1 MDRVLTRKI
10 VVSIVL
16 KKDLMIVSPY
26 WVNVHTRIKF
36 LLESIVQWKIN
47 FPNAILELYS
57 RLIASWL
64 ISTFKYKIPVFLGSG
79 IAHKIKCG
87 GCSAAYYGKTKRH
100 FKVRMLE
107 HLWVSA
113 LNGNRVEGD
122 NNSVIKEYHLFCN
135 HLSSFNN
142 SSILASNN
150 SNFKVALMNS
160 LLFNRDHPPL
170 NKNSH

>member
-87 GCSAAYYGKTKRH
+87 GCNAAYYGKTKRH
-100 FKVRMLE
+100 FKVRMCE
-107 HLWVSA
+107 HHRVSA
-113 LNGNRVEGD
+113 LIEGKGTTIMPWK
-122 NNSVIKEYHLFCN
+122 NIIYFAIIHLVSKIFLVI
-135 HLSSFNN
+135 
-142 SSILASNN
+142 
-150 SNFKVALMNS
+150 
-160 LLFNRDHPPL
+160 
-170 NKNSH
+170 